1 MNQYELETKIEGLKK
16 AIAEHNDFAGNY
28 ASELE
33 KVEKQLKDYNKI
45 ALPPMVFDE
54 IYEAIE
60 LATSRFD
67 FSDTDNFDIEYG
79 IEYDGKVHCESHE
92 LTDTY
97 ELTEKIVKKVHAL
110 FVEKL
115 DTTEPDHHAPIKT
128 NTPSKDDIKSL
139 NERVQKQKEKTEEKT
154 FKKRTWF

>member
-28 ASELE
+28 ANELE

-67 FSDTDNFDIEYG
+67 FSDTDNFDVEYG
-79 IEYDGKVHCESHE
+79 IEYDGKVYCETH
-92 LTDTY
+92 D
-97 ELTEKIVKKVHAL
+97 
-110 FVEKL
+110 F
-115 DTTEPDHHAPIKT
+115 T
-128 NTPSKDDIKSL
+128 NTTDLVEAIVEEVSKIFTEADAPEDTPEKVKYDDEL
-139 NERVQKQKEKTEEKT
+139 NKANGYETNK
-154 FKKRTWF
+154 

>member
-1 MNQYELETKIEGLKK
+1 MNQYDLETKIEGLKK

-79 IEYDGKVHCESHE
+79 IEYDGKVHCETH
-92 LTDTY
+92 D
-97 ELTEKIVKKVHAL
+97 
-110 FVEKL
+110 F
-115 DTTEPDHHAPIKT
+115 T
-128 NTPSKDDIKSL
+128 NTTDLVEAIAEEVSRIFTEADCPEDTPEKVKYDDKL
-139 NERVQKQKEKTEEKT
+139 NKANGYETNK
-154 FKKRTWF
+154 

>member
-1 MNQYELETKIEGLKK
+1 MNQYDLETKIEGLKK

-79 IEYDGKVHCESHE
+79 IEYDGKVHCETHE
-92 LTDTY
+92 INNTTDLV
-97 ELTEKIVKKVHAL
+97 ESICDKVTRL
-110 FVEKL
+110 F
-115 DTTEPDHHAPIKT
+115 
-128 NTPSKDDIKSL
+128 
-139 NERVQKQKEKTEEKT
+139 KEADVPETEECESTVTKAS
-154 FKKRTWF
+154 